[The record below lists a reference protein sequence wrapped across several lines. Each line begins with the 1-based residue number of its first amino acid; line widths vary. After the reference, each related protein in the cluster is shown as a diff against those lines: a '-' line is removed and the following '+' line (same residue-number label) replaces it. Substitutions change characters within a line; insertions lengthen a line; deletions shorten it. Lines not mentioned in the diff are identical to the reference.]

1 MNNQHCQVSGHVGM
15 IKQGGRGFSAYEI
28 AKQNGFTGTEKEW
41 LESIRGEKGE
51 SIIGATVDSDGYLIL
66 NLSSG
71 QSIKTELKP
80 IIEAK
85 QYADSAAA
93 SATQARES
101 EANAATSLSQAN
113 TSALQASASAT
124 DAASSAAKAKRS
136 ETTAANSES
145 NALQYKN
152 AANDSKTAAS
162 TSASSASKSEANAKE
177 YATAAKLFEEHATT
191 SAASALQNSETATT
205 ASATAKEAQQNASVS
220 ATAAK
225 SSQDKAKVSEDNA
238 KTSETNAGVSATKA
252 KTYEDNA
259 KKSETIAT
267 NKANESASNLT
278 LSKAWATAETTPDG
292 ETDADSTT
300 GKTQSAKSWALL
312 SKSKA
317 SESASSASQASK
329 SARTAIEKANEATE
343 RAAAAQNSEQ
353 EAASSAANASASAS
367 TAAQSETNAKSSAA
381 NASDSAAKAK
391 ASETNATNS
400 ESNALQYKDAANDS
414 KTSAAASAEN
424 ASKSEINAR
433 ANANLASNSAT
444 AANTSATN
452 AAASELHA
460 ATSETNAKQAL
471 AESQRIQK
479 EVESALTKVTG
490 FAKYSGSVDNY
501 SDLPLTGMNTG
512 DVWNIVNAD
521 ATHQIKAGDNV
532 IWNGKAWDNLS
543 GFVDLSNYPTNNDVA
558 KAIVDTTYSGGTI
571 TFIHKDGTQ
580 STATIGDTSHAIRAD
595 QDGEGNVIA
604 DTYYKKADASTIHQ
618 SFQNQINNKQDKLT
632 FDSTPTA
639 NSNNPVTSAGI
650 KAAIDAK
657 TVDLSNYYTKTQVNT
672 AVSAA
677 KTEIEG
683 KIPKVDASLSTTS
696 ENPVQNKLVTAAL
709 NSKVPDS
716 TNTAS
721 ITTTA
726 DGYKITTSES
736 DPLVVAST
744 SGVSGGKT
752 TFGGSYIDI
761 SENDDS
767 YHMRLDKDGN
777 ILACTGAG
785 TGVHKGLS
793 FGGTAANP
801 TLNLVSVNG
810 VDSINYSKPLAT
822 KEYVDSKT
830 SSIDLSIYAKKSTT
844 LSGYGITDANI
855 SDGTITIGNNSI
867 TPLTEHQDLSAYLT
881 SADASN
887 TYAKKTDIPSA
898 VTVDS
903 ALSSTSTN
911 PVQNKVI
918 KAELDGKV
926 DSSEMSNYATKGYV
940 DNSGTTIV
948 RNLPAVPILPDI
960 ESENGDADIIFKN
973 DSTVGVGSIASV
985 IGPYVKKEI
994 KSATSNPNVDLSL
1007 YAKKTDLA
1015 QYAKKTDVPAVTV
1028 SGNTISFGSITI
1040 GVD

>member
-1 MNNQHCQVSGHVGM
+1 MNNQHCQVSGHIGM

-51 SIIGATVDSDGYLIL
+51 SITGATVDSDGYLIL

-85 QYADSAAA
+85 QYADNAAA

-113 TSALQASASAT
+113 TSALQASASAS

-177 YATAAKLFEEHATT
+177 YATAAKLSEEHATT
-191 SAASALQNSETATT
+191 SAASALQSSETATT

-252 KTYEDNA
+252 KTSEDNA

-391 ASETNATNS
+391 ASETNAANS

-444 AANTSATN
+444 AANTSASN
-452 AAASELHA
+452 ASASENHAAA
-460 ATSETNAKQAL
+460 SETNAKQAL
-471 AESQRIQK
+471 AESQKIQK
-479 EVESALTKVTG
+479 EVEAALTKVTG
-490 FAKYSGSVDNY
+490 FAKYAGSVDNY
-501 SDLPLTGMNTG
+501 SDLPVSGNNVG

-543 GFVDLSNYPTNNDVA
+543 GFVDLSNYPTNKDVA

-580 STATIGDTSHAIRAD
+580 STATIGDTSHATQAD
-595 QDGEGNVIA
+595 QDGEGNVIV
-604 DTYYKKADASTIHQ
+604 DTYYKKSDASTIHQ
-618 SFQNQINNKQDKLT
+618 SFQNQINTKQDKLTFDNSPTDDSSNPVTSEGIKTALDNKLDKTGGTATGSITAPSFIGNLTGNADTATKATEDGNGNVIANTYYKVSNANIMHKNLQNQINEKQDALT

-639 NSNNPVTSAGI
+639 DSNNPVTSDGI
-650 KAAIDAK
+650 KTAID
-657 TVDLSNYYTKTQVNT
+657 T
-672 AVSAA
+672 AVSTA
-677 KTEIEG
+677 KTEIEE
-683 KIPKVDASLSTTS
+683 KIPEVDATLSLTS
-696 ENPVQNKLVTAAL
+696 ENPVQNKLVTAEL

-716 TNTAS
+716 TNNAS

-761 SENDDS
+761 SKNDDS

-777 ILACTGAG
+777 IWACTGAG

-810 VDSINYSKPLAT
+810 ADSINYSKPLAT
-822 KEYVDSKT
+822 NEYVDSKT

-855 SDGTITIGNNSI
+855 SDGTITIGKNSI

-926 DSSEMSNYATKGYV
+926 DSSEMSK
-940 DNSGTTIV
+940 
-948 RNLPAVPILPDI
+948 
-960 ESENGDADIIFKN
+960 
-973 DSTVGVGSIASV
+973 
-985 IGPYVKKEI
+985 
-994 KSATSNPNVDLSL
+994 
-1007 YAKKTDLA
+1007 
-1015 QYAKKTDVPAVTV
+1015 YAKKTDVPAITV
-1028 SGNTISFGSITI
+1028 SGNTISFGSVTI